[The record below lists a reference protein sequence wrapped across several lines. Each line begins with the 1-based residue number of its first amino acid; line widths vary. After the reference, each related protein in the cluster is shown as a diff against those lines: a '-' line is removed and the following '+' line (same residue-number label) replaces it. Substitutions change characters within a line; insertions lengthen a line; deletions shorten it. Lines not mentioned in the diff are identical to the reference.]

1 MTSNQ
6 SLEGITV
13 IDCSQI
19 LAGPFCSMLL
29 ADHGAR
35 VIKVEKPNGGDDVRG
50 WGPPFIGDDS
60 SAFVQLNRN
69 KESISLDIKEK
80 SGKEIL
86 KKLIKTADVLIENSR
101 VGTMDKLGFGYDDV
115 KKINS
120 KIIYCSI
127 TGFGSE
133 GPYSKRG
140 GFDLIA
146 QGMSGLMSIT
156 GHPDSPPA
164 KVGVPIADLNTGM
177 FAMQGILSAYI
188 HRLKKNEGQ
197 YMEVSLLE
205 SALAYTMYE
214 SSIYFTT
221 GKISTPDGSA
231 HRLTAPYQAFKTKDG
246 YINIG
251 AANQSN
257 WERLLNVLGLENLN
271 KDPDFSDSK
280 SRQVNRKKLEK
291 ILEKIFITKSSKE
304 WIKMLIE
311 SSIPSGPIYNMKE
324 VWEDEQVK
332 YRKMDVK
339 LDHPKQKNSRNIGVA
354 VKLSK
359 TPGKI
364 KTPAPLY
371 GEHSSKILKEL
382 GYSEDEIKNL
392 INLNIS
398 GMG

>member
-1 MTSNQ
+1 MASNQ

-115 KKINS
+115 KKINA

-156 GHPDSPPA
+156 GHPNSPPA

-271 KDPDFSDSK
+271 KDPEFSDSK
-280 SRQVNRKKLEK
+280 NRQINRKKLEK

-304 WIKMLIE
+304 WINMLIE
-311 SSIPSGPIYNMKE
+311 NSIPSGPIYNMKE

-371 GEHSSKILKEL
+371 GEHSIKILKEL
-382 GYSEDEIKNL
+382 GYSEDEI
-392 INLNIS
+392 INLVNSNIS
-398 GMG
+398 GMR

>member
-35 VIKVEKPNGGDDVRG
+35 VIKVEKPNGGDDVRF

-69 KESISLDIKEK
+69 KESISLDIKEEE
-80 SGKEIL
+80 GKKIL
-86 KKLIKTADVLIENSR
+86 TKLIKKSDVLIENSR
-101 VGTMDKLGFGYDDV
+101 VGTMEKLGFGYEDV

-127 TGFGSE
+127 TGFGTD
-133 GPYSKRG
+133 GPYAKRG

-188 HRLKKNEGQ
+188 HRLKNNEGQ
-197 YMEVSLLE
+197 NLEVSLLE

-214 SSIYFTT
+214 SSIFFTT
-221 GKISTPDGSA
+221 GRISSPDGSA

-257 WERLLNVLGLENLN
+257 WERLLTVLNLENL
-271 KDPDFSDSK
+271 KDDPEFIDSK
-280 SRQVNRKKLEK
+280 SRQINRKKLEN
-291 ILEKIFITKSSKE
+291 ILEVIFITKSSKE
-304 WIKMLIE
+304 WIDILIKN
-311 SSIPSGPIYNMKE
+311 SIPSGPIYNMKE
-324 VWEDEQVK
+324 VWDDEQVK
-332 YRKMDVK
+332 SRNMDVRI
-339 LDHPKQKNSRNIGVA
+339 DHPKQKNSRNIGVA
-354 VKLSK
+354 VKLGR

-364 KTPAPLY
+364 KSPAPLY
-371 GEHSSKILKEL
+371 GEHSKKILKEL
-382 GYSEDEIKNL
+382 GYSEEKISDLVKK
-392 INLNIS
+392 NIS
-398 GMG
+398 GMR

>member
-35 VIKVEKPNGGDDVRG
+35 VIKVEKPNGGDDVRF

-69 KESISLDIKEK
+69 KESISLDIKEEE
-80 SGKEIL
+80 GKKIL
-86 KKLIKTADVLIENSR
+86 TKLIKKADVLIENSR
-101 VGTMDKLGFGYDDV
+101 VGTMEKLGFGYEDV

-127 TGFGSE
+127 TGFGTD
-133 GPYSKRG
+133 GPYAKRG

-188 HRLKKNEGQ
+188 HRLKNNEGQ
-197 YMEVSLLE
+197 NLEVSLLE

-214 SSIYFTT
+214 SSIFFTT
-221 GKISTPDGSA
+221 GRISSPDGSA

-257 WERLLNVLGLENLN
+257 WERLLTVLNLENL
-271 KDPDFSDSK
+271 KDDPEFIDSK
-280 SRQVNRKKLEK
+280 SRQINRKKLEN
-291 ILEKIFITKSSKE
+291 ILEVIFITKSSKE
-304 WIKMLIE
+304 WIGILIKN
-311 SSIPSGPIYNMKE
+311 SIPSGPIYNMKE
-324 VWEDEQVK
+324 VWDDEQVK
-332 YRKMDVK
+332 SRNMDVRI
-339 LDHPKQKNSRNIGVA
+339 DHPKQKNSRNIGVA
-354 VKLSK
+354 VKLGR

-364 KTPAPLY
+364 KSPAPLY
-371 GEHSSKILKEL
+371 GEHSKKILKEL
-382 GYSEDEIKNL
+382 GYSEEKISDLVEK
-392 INLNIS
+392 NIS
-398 GMG
+398 GMR

>member
-35 VIKVEKPNGGDDVRG
+35 VIKVEKPNGGDDVRT
-50 WGPPFIGDDS
+50 WGPPFIGSDS

-69 KESISLDIKEK
+69 KESISLDIKEEQ
-80 SGKEIL
+80 GKEIL
-86 KKLIKTADVLIENSR
+86 RKLIKNADVLIENSR
-101 VGTMDKLGFGYDDV
+101 VGTMDKLGFGYQDA

-127 TGFGSE
+127 TGFGTD
-133 GPYSKRG
+133 GPYAKRG

-156 GHPDSPPA
+156 GHPDSPPV

-197 YMEVSLLE
+197 YLEVSLLE

-257 WERLLNVLGLENLN
+257 WERLTKVLGMEKLN
-271 KDPDFSDSK
+271 DNPDFSDSK
-280 SRQVNRKKLEK
+280 NRQLNKVKLEK
-291 ILEKIFITKSSKE
+291 ILEEVFITKSSKE
-304 WIKMLIE
+304 WISILIE
-311 SSIPSGPIYNMKE
+311 NSIPSGPIYNMEE
-324 VWEDEQVK
+324 VWNDEQVIH
-332 YRKMDVK
+332 RNMDVK

-364 KTPAPLY
+364 L
-371 GEHSSKILKEL
+371 S
-382 GYSEDEIKNL
+382 L
-392 INLNIS
+392 IHI
-398 GMG
+398 

>member
-69 KESISLDIKEK
+69 KESISLDIKEEE
-80 SGKEIL
+80 GKKIL
-86 KKLIKTADVLIENSR
+86 KKLIKKADVLIENSR
-101 VGTMDKLGFGYDDV
+101 VGTMEKLGFGYEDV

-127 TGFGSE
+127 TGFGTD
-133 GPYSKRG
+133 GPYAKRG

-188 HRLKKNEGQ
+188 HRLKNNEGQ
-197 YMEVSLLE
+197 NLEVSLLE

-214 SSIYFTT
+214 SSIFFTT
-221 GKISTPDGSA
+221 GRISSPDGSA

-257 WERLLNVLGLENLN
+257 WERLLTVLNLENL
-271 KDPDFSDSK
+271 KDDPEFIDSK
-280 SRQVNRKKLEK
+280 SRQINRKKLEN
-291 ILEKIFITKSSKE
+291 ILEVIFITKSSKE
-304 WIKMLIE
+304 WIGILIKN
-311 SSIPSGPIYNMKE
+311 SIPSGPIYNMKE
-324 VWEDEQVK
+324 VWDDEQVK
-332 YRKMDVK
+332 SRNMDVRI
-339 LDHPKQKNSRNIGVA
+339 DHPKQKNSRNIGVA
-354 VKLSK
+354 VKLGR

-364 KTPAPLY
+364 KSPAPLY
-371 GEHSSKILKEL
+371 GEHSKKILKEL
-382 GYSEDEIKNL
+382 GYSEEKISDLVEK
-392 INLNIS
+392 NIS
-398 GMG
+398 GMR

>member
-127 TGFGSE
+127 TGFGSG

-271 KDPDFSDSK
+271 KDPEFSDSK

-304 WIKMLIE
+304 WISVLIE

-392 INLNIS
+392 IKSNIS
-398 GMG
+398 GMK

>member
-69 KESISLDIKEK
+69 KESISLDIKEEE
-80 SGKEIL
+80 GKKIL
-86 KKLIKTADVLIENSR
+86 TKLIKKSDVLIENSR
-101 VGTMDKLGFGYDDV
+101 VGTMEKLGFGYEDV

-127 TGFGSE
+127 TGFGTD
-133 GPYSKRG
+133 GPYAKRG

-188 HRLKKNEGQ
+188 HRLKNNEGQ
-197 YMEVSLLE
+197 NLEVSLLE

-214 SSIYFTT
+214 SSIFFTT
-221 GKISTPDGSA
+221 GRISSPDGSA

-257 WERLLNVLGLENLN
+257 WERLLTVLNLENL
-271 KDPDFSDSK
+271 KDDPEFIDSK
-280 SRQVNRKKLEK
+280 SRQINRKKLEN
-291 ILEKIFITKSSKE
+291 ILEVIFITKSSKE
-304 WIKMLIE
+304 WIGILIKN
-311 SSIPSGPIYNMKE
+311 SIPSGPIYNMKE
-324 VWEDEQVK
+324 VWDDEQVK
-332 YRKMDVK
+332 SRNMDVRI
-339 LDHPKQKNSRNIGVA
+339 DHPKQKNSRNIGVA
-354 VKLSK
+354 VKLGR

-364 KTPAPLY
+364 KSPAPLY
-371 GEHSSKILKEL
+371 GEHSKKILKEL
-382 GYSEDEIKNL
+382 GYSEEKISDLVEK
-392 INLNIS
+392 NIS
-398 GMG
+398 GMR

>member
-86 KKLIKTADVLIENSR
+86 KKLLKTADVLIENSR

-156 GHPDSPPA
+156 GHPNSPPS

-197 YMEVSLLE
+197 YIEVSLLE

-214 SSIYFTT
+214 GSIYFTT

-246 YINIG
+246 YINVG

-271 KDPDFSDSK
+271 EDPEFSDSK

-291 ILEKIFITKSSKE
+291 KLEKIFISKSSKE
-304 WIKMLIE
+304 WISMLIE
-311 SSIPSGPIYNMKE
+311 NSIPSGPIYNMKQ

-332 YRKMDVK
+332 FRKMEVK

-371 GEHSSKILKEL
+371 GEHSKDILKEL
-382 GYSEDEIKNL
+382 GYSDEEINNL
-392 INLNIS
+392 IKSNIS
-398 GMG
+398 GMK

>member
-69 KESISLDIKEK
+69 KESISLDIKEEE
-80 SGKEIL
+80 GKKIL
-86 KKLIKTADVLIENSR
+86 TKLIKKSDVLIENSR
-101 VGTMDKLGFGYDDV
+101 VGTMEKLGFGYEDV

-127 TGFGSE
+127 TGFGTD
-133 GPYSKRG
+133 GPYAKRG

-188 HRLKKNEGQ
+188 HRLKNNEGQ
-197 YMEVSLLE
+197 NLEVSLLE

-214 SSIYFTT
+214 SSIFFTT
-221 GKISTPDGSA
+221 GRISSPDGSA

-257 WERLLNVLGLENLN
+257 WERLLTVLNLENL
-271 KDPDFSDSK
+271 KDDPEFIDSK
-280 SRQVNRKKLEK
+280 SRQINRKKLEN
-291 ILEKIFITKSSKE
+291 ILEVIFITKSSKE
-304 WIKMLIE
+304 WIDILIKN
-311 SSIPSGPIYNMKE
+311 SIPSGPIYNMKE
-324 VWEDEQVK
+324 VWDDEQVK
-332 YRKMDVK
+332 SRNMDVRI
-339 LDHPKQKNSRNIGVA
+339 DHPKQKNSRNIGVA
-354 VKLSK
+354 VKLGR

-364 KTPAPLY
+364 KSPAPLY
-371 GEHSSKILKEL
+371 GEHSKKILKEL
-382 GYSEDEIKNL
+382 GYSEEKISDLVKK
-392 INLNIS
+392 NIS
-398 GMG
+398 GMR

>member
-69 KESISLDIKEK
+69 KESISLDIKEEE
-80 SGKEIL
+80 GKKIL
-86 KKLIKTADVLIENSR
+86 KKLIKKADVLIENSR
-101 VGTMDKLGFGYDDV
+101 VGTMEKLGFGYEDV

-127 TGFGSE
+127 TGFGTD
-133 GPYSKRG
+133 GPYAKRG

-188 HRLKKNEGQ
+188 HRLKNNEGQ
-197 YMEVSLLE
+197 NLEVSLLE

-214 SSIYFTT
+214 SSIFFTT
-221 GKISTPDGSA
+221 GRISSPDGSA

-257 WERLLNVLGLENLN
+257 WERLLTVLNLENL
-271 KDPDFSDSK
+271 KDDPEFIDSK
-280 SRQVNRKKLEK
+280 SRQINRKKLEN
-291 ILEKIFITKSSKE
+291 ILEVIFITKSSKE
-304 WIKMLIE
+304 WIGILIKN
-311 SSIPSGPIYNMKE
+311 SIPSGPIYNMKE
-324 VWEDEQVK
+324 VWDDEQVK
-332 YRKMDVK
+332 SRNMDVRI
-339 LDHPKQKNSRNIGVA
+339 DHPKQKNSRNIGVA
-354 VKLSK
+354 VKLGR

-364 KTPAPLY
+364 KSPAPLY
-371 GEHSSKILKEL
+371 GEHSKKILKEL
-382 GYSEDEIKNL
+382 GYSEEKISDLVKK
-392 INLNIS
+392 NIS
-398 GMG
+398 GMR

>member
-197 YMEVSLLE
+197 YIEVSLLE

-271 KDPDFSDSK
+271 EDPEFSDSK

-291 ILEKIFITKSSKE
+291 KLEKIFITKSSKE
-304 WIKMLIE
+304 WIGMLIE
-311 SSIPSGPIYNMKE
+311 NSIPSGPIYNMKQ

-332 YRKMDVK
+332 FRKMEVK
-339 LDHPKQKNSRNIGVA
+339 LDHPNQKNSRNIGVA

-371 GEHSSKILKEL
+371 GEHSKDILKEL
-382 GYSEDEIKNL
+382 GYSDEKINNL
-392 INLNIS
+392 IK
-398 GMG
+398 

>member
-101 VGTMDKLGFGYDDV
+101 VGTMDKLGFGYNDV

-257 WERLLNVLGLENLN
+257 WERLLNVLGLENLS

-339 LDHPKQKNSRNIGVA
+339 LDHPKQKKSRNIGVA

-392 INLNIS
+392 IKSNIS
-398 GMG
+398 GMK